1 MIKHNIKRIII
12 KKNVLFFIFIM
23 SVYYVYKAFHPA
35 TIVAVYQTENRSTVL
50 VRNLPFTD
58 AGKLAWW
65 KINKKILNEQ
75 YGVPMDNSKG
85 HFHISFW
92 NFGDGFKEMPEHVSR
107 WSSETTD
114 LLCFEEMKVKKN
126 CIDKD
131 MEMVIFNTMA
141 GNILIRS
148 DGKYREEKNGDIVKA
163 KW

>member
-1 MIKHNIKRIII
+1 MHNLKRINV
-12 KKNVLFFIFIM
+12 KKSILFLIVFISI
-23 SVYYVYKAFHPA
+23 YYAYKFFHPA
-35 TIVAVYQTENRSTVL
+35 TVVGVFPAEGR
-50 VRNLPFTD
+50 VRVVVEDLPFSD
-58 AGKLAWW
+58 PGRLAWW
-65 KINKKILNEQ
+65 KRNKKLLNEK
-75 YGVPMDNSKG
+75 YGVPIDSSQRRVY
-85 HFHISFW
+85 ISFW

-148 DGKYREEKNGDIVKA
+148 DGQYREEKNGDIVKA